1 MAPRQEVS
9 DVKRQA
15 KPNIRKIAQGK
26 QPRSVEKNQPRRPVR
41 RSARLDQKSLSWGGN
56 AQQNH
61 PYSSPSGDTLRK
73 KQNPSSSLQTKG
85 LKRKRLQE
93 TEVSFC
99 IPANQFQKRPR
110 ISTAGHTLDQKAA
123 RGVYENNINPIH
135 WWTQSGFWP
144 NEYFHE
150 GYNMSHLL
158 PRKKSTSSLRRKQSE
173 SSSVA
178 TSTTPSDQKSREEK
192 NAQYKN
198 PRYEVLLQTKGIFM
212 RKSELGITNG
222 SKDLCQRL
230 LELEQTIPKD
240 SLFEAGVFDKLCEM
254 IQNRNEA
261 KVIQDVSRL
270 IVPSAQTLAIY
281 GARHLKV
288 LVESVNEGWDNSV
301 PITKPRPQPD
311 YSVGFG
317 REAFTDE
324 QLRRLQPFVGNLT
337 DTSYFMATFYLYF
350 PFLTCEV
357 KCGAAALDI
366 ADRQNSHST
375 AIAVRAIIE
384 LFKLVK
390 CEQEVNRE
398 ILAFSISHD
407 HTAVRIYGHYA
418 ILEEEKINIYRH
430 PIHKFDFT
438 ALDGKE
444 KWTAYKFT
452 RNIYDIWM
460 PTHLKKI
467 CSAID
472 QIPPDVDF
480 DISQSELQYS
490 QQSNAESALALDNED
505 SEPSQLGYIDSAGV
519 TPTTSFAEQTQV
531 FKKPRKKQ

>member
-1 MAPRQEVS
+1 
-9 DVKRQA
+9 
-15 KPNIRKIAQGK
+15 
-26 QPRSVEKNQPRRPVR
+26 
-41 RSARLDQKSLSWGGN
+41 
-56 AQQNH
+56 
-61 PYSSPSGDTLRK
+61 
-73 KQNPSSSLQTKG
+73 
-85 LKRKRLQE
+85 
-93 TEVSFC
+93 
-99 IPANQFQKRPR
+99 
-110 ISTAGHTLDQKAA
+110 
-123 RGVYENNINPIH
+123 
-135 WWTQSGFWP
+135 
-144 NEYFHE
+144 
-150 GYNMSHLL
+150 
-158 PRKKSTSSLRRKQSE
+158 
-173 SSSVA
+173 
-178 TSTTPSDQKSREEK
+178 
-192 NAQYKN
+192 
-198 PRYEVLLQTKGIFM
+198 M